1 MMSLVR
7 ANLDRHPRPCKKKR
21 KRFLLKENPE
31 IRSVRHRRCKNGW
44 MRERERERER
54 ERGAISSPQKLRNQI
69 DPIPKQRSKG
79 EKKKTKDKKTKNNAL
94 RLSSFAIRKLDERN
108 SLDDAGRI

>member
-1 MMSLVR
+1 MQKETQEIST
-7 ANLDRHPRPCKKKR
+7 NR
-21 KRFLLKENPE
+21 KSGEPFRQASTMQE
-31 IRSVRHRRCKNGW
+31 R
-44 MRERERERER
+44 MRERDR

-79 EKKKTKDKKTKNNAL
+79 KKKKTKDKKTKNNAL
-94 RLSSFAIRKLDERN
+94 RLSSFAIWKLDERN

>member
-1 MMSLVR
+1 MQKETQEIST
-7 ANLDRHPRPCKKKR
+7 KR
-21 KRFLLKENPE
+21 KSGDPFRQA
-31 IRSVRHRRCKNGW
+31 ST
-44 MRERERERER
+44 MQERMDERERER

-79 EKKKTKDKKTKNNAL
+79 KKKKTKDKKTKNNAL

>member
-1 MMSLVR
+1 MQKETQEIST
-7 ANLDRHPRPCKKKR
+7 KR
-21 KRFLLKENPE
+21 KSGEPFRQASTMQE
-31 IRSVRHRRCKNGW
+31 R

-54 ERGAISSPQKLRNQI
+54 DAISSPQKIRNQI

-79 EKKKTKDKKTKNNAL
+79 EKKETKDKKTKNNAL
-94 RLSSFAIRKLDERN
+94 RLSSFAIWKLDERN